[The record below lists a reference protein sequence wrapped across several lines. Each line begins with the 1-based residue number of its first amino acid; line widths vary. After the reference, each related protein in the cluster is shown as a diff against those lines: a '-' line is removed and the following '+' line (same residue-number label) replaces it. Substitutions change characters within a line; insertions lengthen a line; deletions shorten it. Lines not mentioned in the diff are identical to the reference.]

1 MNNNEYKHTGKLNLN
16 DFLKTLDHRKKITVI
31 DYETN
36 EILESKME
44 ISKILLCK
52 MNLIFCKVR
61 TVCTIKGDVYI
72 TIDYPKMD
80 KEGE

>member
-1 MNNNEYKHTGKLNLN
+1 MNLN
-16 DFLKTLDHRKKITVI
+16 NFLKTLDHRKMVTVI
-31 DYETN
+31 DHDTKEV
-36 EILESKME
+36 LQDRME
-44 ISKILLCK
+44 IPKILLYK